1 MSGDVNAVLEATSQ
15 SRERAPSG
23 LVAWIAVHRH
33 VLVVWA
39 AMTGWSAVM
48 FALVRADYLGYRL
61 GRFDLGNMVQAVWST
76 AHGRPLEYTEGLGEQ
91 MTRLGAHVDP
101 ILVLLTPLWVVVP
114 SPLTLAAAQ
123 IVAVSL
129 GALPVL
135 WLGRRHLGSD
145 NAAMLMAV
153 AYLAYPW
160 LSWSALDAI
169 HPVTFAIPLLLYA
182 IWALDADRLAVFAVF
197 AVLVA
202 ATGELMGLTIA
213 ALGVWYAL
221 ARGRRREGSVI
232 AALGA
237 AWTFVA
243 LLVVVPAFADGA
255 SRFYGFYER
264 VGGSPRGLLETAVTD
279 PTAILAEVFAGN
291 VIVFC
296 VALAAPLA
304 GLFLLAPGL
313 AAAALPQLLLNALAD
328 PDGPI
333 DPRQHYLAAILPCL
347 FAATVLGLARL
358 RAKDR
363 APVAAMIVVVSVG
376 LSVLFGP
383 WGPGAEPLWHQSR
396 SLRSTRRRAR
406 SCRRARPGGT
416 RPSARPT
423 GSGRTSPLGGTCTC
437 CPRSS
442 APSGSSSTRPISGF
456 PTSACRRFAS
466 VRRRS
471 SRRFGRGSSAT
482 RRGRASTPR
491 TASTSS
497 AGRQPDASPGRTTI
511 VISSSR

>member
-1 MSGDVNAVLEATSQ
+1 MSSDVNAVLEATPQ
-15 SRERAPSG
+15 PRERAPSG

-76 AHGRPLEYTEGLGEQ
+76 AHGRPLEYTEGLGDQ

-169 HPVTFAIPLLLYA
+169 HPVTFSIPLLLYA

-197 AVLVA
+197 AVLAA

-213 ALGVWYAL
+213 ALGIWYAL

-279 PTAILAEVFAGN
+279 PTAILAEIFAGN

-363 APVAAMIVVVSVG
+363 APVAAMVVVVSVG

-383 WGPGAEPLWHQSR
+383 WGPGAEPLWHQTQHSAR
-396 SLRSTRRRAR
+396 HVAALDHAVELVPEGAPVSASNRVGSHLAARRYLYVLPAVERAEWIVLDSTDLWLPDERLPALRERTPAELEALRTKIERDPAWTRVYAEDGVYVFRRA
-406 SCRRARPGGT
+406 
-416 RPSARPT
+416 SA
-423 GSGRTSPLGGTCTC
+423 
-437 CPRSS
+437 
-442 APSGSSSTRPISGF
+442 
-456 PTSACRRFAS
+456 
-466 VRRRS
+466 
-471 SRRFGRGSSAT
+471 
-482 RRGRASTPR
+482 
-491 TASTSS
+491 
-497 AGRQPDASPGRTTI
+497 
-511 VISSSR
+511 

>member
-1 MSGDVNAVLEATSQ
+1 
-15 SRERAPSG
+15 
-23 LVAWIAVHRH
+23 
-33 VLVVWA
+33 
-39 AMTGWSAVM
+39 M

-76 AHGRPLEYTEGLGEQ
+76 THGRPLEYTEGLGEQ

-213 ALGVWYAL
+213 ALGIWYAL

-279 PTAILAEVFAGN
+279 PGAILAEVFAGN

-376 LSVLFGP
+376 LSALFGP
-383 WGPGAEPLWHQSR
+383 WGPGAEPLWHQADLSGR
-396 SLRSTRRRAR
+396 HVAALDRAVELVPEDAPVSASNRVGSHLAARRYLYVLPAVERAEWIVLDATDLWLPDERLPALRERTPAELEALRTRIERDPAWARVYAEDGVYVFRRA
-406 SCRRARPGGT
+406 
-416 RPSARPT
+416 SA
-423 GSGRTSPLGGTCTC
+423 
-437 CPRSS
+437 
-442 APSGSSSTRPISGF
+442 
-456 PTSACRRFAS
+456 
-466 VRRRS
+466 
-471 SRRFGRGSSAT
+471 
-482 RRGRASTPR
+482 
-491 TASTSS
+491 
-497 AGRQPDASPGRTTI
+497 
-511 VISSSR
+511 